1 MWNLGYLEHFAEC
14 SVSQLPDDVPNLL
27 RVDVSV
33 DIFILLLLPIW
44 PQLKYFP
51 KIEERHLS
59 GCELQGGGNSLFWVI
74 SAKKI

>member
-1 MWNLGYLEHFAEC
+1 MERYLEHFAEC
-14 SVSQLPDDVPNLL
+14 SVSQLPDDFPNFL
-27 RVDVSV
+27 RIDVSV

-51 KIEERHLS
+51 KIEKRHLS
-59 GCELQGGGNSLFWVI
+59 GRELQGGGNSLLLVI

>member
-1 MWNLGYLEHFAEC
+1 MEHYLEYFAEC
-14 SVSQLPDDVPNLL
+14 SVSQLPDDFPNFL
-27 RVDVSV
+27 RVDISV
-33 DIFILLLLPIW
+33 DIFILLLLSIW

-59 GCELQGGGNSLFWVI
+59 GRELQGGGNSLVLVI